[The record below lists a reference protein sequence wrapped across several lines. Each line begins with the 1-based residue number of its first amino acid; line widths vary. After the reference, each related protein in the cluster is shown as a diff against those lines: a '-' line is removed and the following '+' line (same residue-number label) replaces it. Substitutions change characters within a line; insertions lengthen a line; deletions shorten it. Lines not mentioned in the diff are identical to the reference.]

1 LNNFQKPKSAFMS
14 TETNPTPAPATS
26 GVDGKTISIISYFS
40 LVGWII
46 AFVLFNSN
54 KSKLAAFHIR
64 QSLGLMIAA
73 IALYIVMFI
82 FLFIPVLGW
91 IISILIYIC
100 LIGIFVLWI
109 IALVAAINGQEKPVP
124 ILGNLAQSMLS
135 GIK

>member
-1 LNNFQKPKSAFMS
+1 LYNN
-14 TETNPTPAPATS
+14 
-26 GVDGKTISIISYFS
+26 
-40 LVGWII
+40 
-46 AFVLFNSN
+46 N

-100 LIGIFVLWI
+100 LIGLFVLWI
-109 IALVAAINGQEKPVP
+109 IGLVAAINGQEKPVP
-124 ILGNLAQSMLS
+124 VLGKITQDALS

>member
-1 LNNFQKPKSAFMS
+1 MS

-46 AFVLFNSN
+46 AFVLFNNN

-91 IISILIYIC
+91 IISILIWIC
-100 LIGIFVLWI
+100 LVGIFVLWVI
-109 IALVAAINGQEKPVP
+109 GLVAAINGQEKPVP
-124 ILGNLAQSMLS
+124 LIGAMIQNMLS

>member
-1 LNNFQKPKSAFMS
+1 MS
-14 TETNPTPAPATS
+14 SETNQAPATS

-46 AFVLFNSN
+46 AYVLFTSN

-64 QSLGLMIAA
+64 QSLGLMI
-73 IALYIVMFI
+73 IAVVLYIIMFI

-91 IISILIYIC
+91 IISIMIYIS
-100 LIGIFVLWI
+100 LVGVFVLWI
-109 IALVAAINGQEKPVP
+109 IGLISAINGQEKPVP
-124 ILGNLAQSMLS
+124 VIGAKAQEMLG

>member
-1 LNNFQKPKSAFMS
+1 MS
-14 TETNPTPAPATS
+14 TDTNPTPAPATS
-26 GVDGKTISIISYFS
+26 GIDGKTISIISYFS
-40 LVGWII
+40 LIGWII
-46 AFVLFNSN
+46 AFVLYNNN
-54 KSKLAAFHIR
+54 KSKLAAYHIR

-100 LIGIFVLWI
+100 LIGLFVLWVFG
-109 IALVAAINGQEKPVP
+109 LVAAINGQEKPVP
-124 ILGNLAQSMLS
+124 LLGKIIQDTLS

>member
-1 LNNFQKPKSAFMS
+1 MS

-46 AFVLFNSN
+46 AFVLFNNN

-91 IISILIYIC
+91 IISILIWVC
-100 LIGIFVLWI
+100 MVGIFVLWI
-109 IALVAAINGQEKPVP
+109 IGLVAAINGQEKPVP
-124 ILGNLAQSMLS
+124 LIGAMIQNMLA

>member
-1 LNNFQKPKSAFMS
+1 MS
-14 TETNPTPAPATS
+14 TEPNPTNPNPAPAAS

-46 AFVLFNSN
+46 AFVLYNSN

-64 QSLGLMIAA
+64 QSLGLMITA

-82 FLFIPVLGW
+82 FLFIPFLGW

-100 LIGIFVLWI
+100 LVGIFVLWVI
-109 IALVAAINGQEKPVP
+109 GLVAAINGQEKPVP
-124 ILGNLAQSMLS
+124 VIGNMAQSMLS

>member
-1 LNNFQKPKSAFMS
+1 MS

-54 KSKLAAFHIR
+54 KSKLAAYHIR
-64 QSLGLMIAA
+64 QSLGLMITA

-91 IISILIYIC
+91 IISILIWIC
-100 LIGIFVLWI
+100 MVGIFVLWI
-109 IALVAAINGQEKPVP
+109 FGLVAAINGQEKPVP
-124 ILGNLAQSMLS
+124 IIGAPIQNILS

>member
-1 LNNFQKPKSAFMS
+1 MS

-46 AFVLFNSN
+46 AFVLFNNN

-91 IISILIYIC
+91 IISILIWVC
-100 LIGIFVLWI
+100 MVGIFVLWI
-109 IALVAAINGQEKPVP
+109 IGLVAAINGQEKPVP
-124 ILGNLAQSMLS
+124 IIGAMIQNILA